1 LDQSDRGFD
10 VLLEHDGQAPK
21 IDPTCRIAPNAT
33 ICGEVTIG
41 PYTSVGFGAVLTAES
56 GAIAVGANCVIMD
69 TAVIRGVRRNPV
81 TLGDNVLVGPR
92 AYLTGCMVAD
102 NAFIATGAAVFN
114 GARIGERAEV
124 RVNGIVHLRT
134 VLPADSVVPLS
145 WIAIGDP
152 VQILPPGR
160 HEEIWAIQEAL
171 DFPGYVFGVSRP
183 GPGKTFMP
191 DVMPRYAQALLRHK
205 NDETLS

>member
-1 LDQSDRGFD
+1 
-10 VLLEHDGQAPK
+10 
-21 IDPTCRIAPNAT
+21 
-33 ICGEVTIG
+33 
-41 PYTSVGFGAVLTAES
+41 
-56 GAIAVGANCVIMD
+56 
-69 TAVIRGVRRNPV
+69 
-81 TLGDNVLVGPR
+81 
-92 AYLTGCMVAD
+92 MVAD

-183 GPGKTFMP
+183 GPGETFMP